1 MAKLEKDGR
10 MGDGLANLAKPQQN
24 QKTKTRKSI
33 QSHIFTLTSN
43 PPSNYFQRRPRAS
56 CTLSLPWLG

>member
-24 QKTKTRKSI
+24 QKKKKLENQFNRT
-33 QSHIFTLTSN
+33 
-43 PPSNYFQRRPRAS
+43 Y
-56 CTLSLPWLG
+56 SL